1 MNLSL
6 FIMLLAFFI
15 VLNAISTFEENKAA
29 KVRRS
34 VEDSFSVKITRD
46 NEAPS
51 VTQGKAKSINEGN
64 SFDRVEALFKSQFS
78 GVKPSKD
85 LSRGVMM
92 IDLPY
97 VKFEKAINALDQYD
111 LTQSPARN
119 EVRENFFLPTLSSIL
134 QANINGAPTRMEIY
148 MHMND
153 NPASLQNDQPRDVR
167 VTTNLLG
174 EFSRKIQSNDVPE
187 KLINIGIAKGDPT
200 VVRLVFRKYVPFSVT
215 DSKPEKSR
223 AVTDDG

>member
-1 MNLSL
+1 MRYRRRRRIQSDPAPSATGQMMNLSL

-97 VKFEKAINALDQYD
+97 
-111 LTQSPARN
+111 
-119 EVRENFFLPTLSSIL
+119 
-134 QANINGAPTRMEIY
+134 
-148 MHMND
+148 
-153 NPASLQNDQPRDVR
+153 DQPRDVR